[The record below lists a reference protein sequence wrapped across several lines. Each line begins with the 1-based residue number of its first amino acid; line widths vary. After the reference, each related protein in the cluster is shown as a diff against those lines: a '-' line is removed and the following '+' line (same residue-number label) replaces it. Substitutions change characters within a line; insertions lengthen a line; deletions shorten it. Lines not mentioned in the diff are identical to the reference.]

1 MNTSLTKFLSLAGVC
16 FLTTACTTP
25 SVDPDQLVAD
35 EEITPPKTLQER
47 AADIARNSLIVDTHI
62 DVPYRIFRN
71 PSDVGSATESG
82 EFDYPRAIAGGL
94 NAPFMSIYIPAMVDE
109 AGGAFGFANQTIDRM
124 EQVIATHPD
133 KFALATCTQDI
144 YNQFEDGLISMPLGM
159 ENGGP
164 ISSDINNLEHFYKRG
179 IRYITLTHS
188 KSNHISDSSYDPN
201 EHWGGLSDFGKA
213 LVADMNRVGVMID
226 VSHIS
231 DAAFWQ
237 VMELSDVPVIA
248 SHSSMRHFTPDFQRN
263 MNDDMLRAMAERGGV
278 IQINYGSSFL
288 TKAARDYS
296 IERTTALRAYQKAH
310 HLPDNDPALRVYMES
325 YTKGHPYPFATLED
339 VLNHIDR
346 AVDIAGI
353 DAVGIGSDYDGV
365 GDTLPIGLK
374 DVSTFP
380 ALIEGLLRRG
390 YSEEAIRKILAGNL
404 MRVWKQVEAHAEAS
418 GTKVLCQS

>member
-1 MNTSLTKFLSLAGVC
+1 MNIFSKKMFLLGTLCCLSC
-16 FLTTACTTP
+16 ACTTQPFEPLIVDTSDP
-25 SVDPDQLVAD
+25 SSS
-35 EEITPPKTLQER
+35 TKTLAQRAQE
-47 AADIARNSLIVDTHI
+47 IARDSLIVDTHI

-71 PSDVGSATESG
+71 PSDVGSATADG
-82 EFDYPRAIAGGL
+82 EFDYPRARAGGL
-94 NAPFMSIYIPAMVDE
+94 NAPFMSIYIPALVDE

-124 EQVIATHPD
+124 EQVIGTHPD

-144 YNQFEDGLISMPLGM
+144 YQQFEDGLISMPLGM

-164 ISSDINNLEHFYKRG
+164 ISSDFNNLEHFYKRG

-201 EHWGGLSDFGKA
+201 EHWGGLSEFGKT
-213 LVADMNRVGVMID
+213 LVTQMNRLGVMID

-237 VMELSDVPVIA
+237 VLERSKVPVIA
-248 SHSSMRHFTPDFQRN
+248 SHSSMRHFTPGFQRN
-263 MNDDMLRAMAERGGV
+263 MNDEMLRAMADRGGV

-296 IERTTALRAYQKAH
+296 MERTTALRAYQKAH
-310 HLPDNDPALRVYMES
+310 HIADNDPALRVYMDS

-339 VLNHIDR
+339 VLDHIDR
-346 AVDIAGI
+346 AVDVAGI

-365 GDTLPIGLK
+365 GDTLPVGLK

-390 YSEEAIRKILAGNL
+390 YAESAIKKILAGNL
-404 MRVWKQVEAHAEAS
+404 MRVWDEVEAYATAQ
-418 GTKVLCQS
+418 GTPLICQS